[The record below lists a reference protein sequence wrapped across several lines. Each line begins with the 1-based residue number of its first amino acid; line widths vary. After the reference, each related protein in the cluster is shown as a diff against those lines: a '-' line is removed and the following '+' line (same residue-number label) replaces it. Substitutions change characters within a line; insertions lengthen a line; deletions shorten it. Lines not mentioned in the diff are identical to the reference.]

1 MKRIVCA
8 TRGGAASRAVQ
19 ERAISLAAEHSAE
32 LVFLYVSDSCSCGA
46 MSDDLAQVVEDELR
60 RIGRSLLHIAHVRA
74 NEQGVEADM
83 VAKCGPVRQTIL
95 DFVAET
101 QADALVIGAP
111 RTDTGAQE
119 FGGDSLPVFAKQVTE
134 ETGAEVFIV

>member
-32 LVFLYVSDSCSCGA
+32 LVFLYVADSCSCGA
-46 MSDDLAQVVEDELR
+46 MSEDLAQVVEDELR
-60 RIGRSLLHIAHVRA
+60 RMGRSLLHIAHVRA
-74 NEQGVEADM
+74 QEQGVEADM
-83 VAKCGPVRQTIL
+83 TAKCGPVRQTIL

-111 RTDTGAQE
+111 RRNSNVQE
-119 FGGDSLPVFAKQVTE
+119 FGDNGLPAFARKVTE
-134 ETGAEVFIV
+134 ETGAQVLIV